1 MKKLLVAFILLFFV
15 SKVYAFESEYFI
27 VDIPEDYKETIIE
40 DATYKWSKDK
50 KYIAITLGINT
61 IDKHNIKDFTDEDIR
76 NHKDYLEKNITEGL
90 KEYDI
95 VVDVQRI
102 EKIKENDKYYLEYD
116 IYYPSKK
123 LYGYD
128 TYQRSRMFTTNNYIT
143 TIIYSSDKPITDEAD
158 YKEIFD
164 SLQIKDKEVTK
175 RNYMNS
181 LILMFVLAVIFAIIS
196 VIRDNK
202 KKHKE

>member
-1 MKKLLVAFILLFFV
+1 
-15 SKVYAFESEYFI
+15 
-27 VDIPEDYKETIIE
+27 
-40 DATYKWSKDK
+40 
-50 KYIAITLGINT
+50 
-61 IDKHNIKDFTDEDIR
+61 
-76 NHKDYLEKNITEGL
+76 
-90 KEYDI
+90 
-95 VVDVQRI
+95 
-102 EKIKENDKYYLEYD
+102 
-116 IYYPSKK
+116 
-123 LYGYD
+123 
-128 TYQRSRMFTTNNYIT
+128 MFTTNNYIT
-143 TIIYSSDKPITDEAD
+143 TIIYSSDKPITDEAE